1 MKKAIKQKLRNKN
14 LSEDE
19 LKIGRLRRD
28 LVNENIEKEIRYK
41 HHTYINNIV
50 NNMKKEGGVNSTS
63 FWELKQKIE
72 RKHDESGHKIE
83 NEDGIITEDR
93 EEILNVYSNF
103 YTKLLET
110 TAGDTEIARECEE
123 INKIVI
129 SALAVIAQAQSPEN
143 ILEED
148 LNSVIK
154 ELKNKKHKTCES
166 GETNT

>member
-1 MKKAIKQKLRNKN
+1 
-14 LSEDE
+14 
-19 LKIGRLRRD
+19 
-28 LVNENIEKEIRYK
+28 
-41 HHTYINNIV
+41 
-50 NNMKKEGGVNSTS
+50 MKKEGGVNSTS

-154 ELKNKKHKTCES
+154 ELKNKKAQDMSKWRNEYIKNGGDEMVKKFNENLYRMSLYSTS
-166 GETNT
+166 TFKFRIFFSQ